1 MAEKGLLTI
10 TLQLPDLDALF
21 ETPQLSPFSE
31 QYHEYSYTAGIEFI
45 AAELHTSSSYNKVR
59 ALLILP
65 DSLIEPGLEEKVRA
79 AIERY
84 VRARLLAIEH
94 EVGALR
100 WRGRRSL
107 RLALALIPLGLFIG
121 LAYLSASSENLPL
134 QLISQGLA
142 IAGWVV
148 LWGPLEALFFD
159 RWEHRQD
166 RRIYRLLMEMEIQI
180 SPKQ

>member
-21 ETPQLSPFSE
+21 ETPQISPFSE
-31 QYHEYSYTAGIEFI
+31 QYHDYSYTSGIEFI
-45 AAELHTSSSYNKVR
+45 AAELHTNTAYSQVR
-59 ALLILP
+59 ALLVLP
-65 DSLIEPGLEEKVRA
+65 NSQIEPGLEARVQA
-79 AIERY
+79 AIGRY
-84 VRARLLAIEH
+84 ARARLLAIEH
-94 EVGALR
+94 EVQALR
-100 WRGRRSL
+100 GRGRRSL

-159 RWEHRQD
+159 RWEYRLD
-166 RRIYRLLMEMEIQI
+166 RKIYRLLLEIDVQI
-180 SPKQ
+180 SAAP

>member
-21 ETPQLSPFSE
+21 ETPQISPFSE
-31 QYHEYSYTAGIEFI
+31 QYHDYSYTSGIEFI
-45 AAELHTSSSYNKVR
+45 AAELHTNTAYSQVR
-59 ALLILP
+59 ALLVLP
-65 DSLIEPGLEEKVRA
+65 HSQIEPGLEARVQA
-79 AIERY
+79 AIGRY
-84 VRARLLAIEH
+84 ARARLLAIEH
-94 EVGALR
+94 EVQALR
-100 WRGRRSL
+100 GRGRRSL

-159 RWEHRQD
+159 RWEYRLD
-166 RRIYRLLMEMEIQI
+166 RKIYRLLLEIDVQI
-180 SPKQ
+180 SAAP